1 MTKTT
6 PEKKWTKREGFTQV
20 ENPKYK
26 FLEKESNQKR
36 KKVRRRNKQK

>member
-6 PEKKWTKREGFTQV
+6 PEKKWTKREMFTQV

-26 FLEKESNQKR
+26 FLEKASKQPKI
-36 KKVRRRNKQK
+36 RRRGK